1 MPAQHIRAEF
11 DALSQIA
18 RSFRRQSDDTRKSL
32 RKLQRNMGTL
42 QGGDWIGVGA
52 GKFYEEMDADVLPA
66 ITRLGEAMESS
77 ARITDQIGKILK
89 EADEEA
95 SRLFRDGGLLAMIA
109 AGAGTLGGAIAGGIA
124 AAADAIAN
132 AVAVDSLFR
141 GASSKKDAPSSITI
155 PDGLNEG
162 SKGAWKDSFPGGKEQ
177 EQGGILIRTK
187 DGEYKFIR
195 GDPGTGGTWDV
206 NYDDIGDN
214 ELVGTVHTHPYDSGD
229 TDVPFS
235 KGDISFFFD
244 SDLKAK
250 NMEEM
255 MMVQSGD
262 GQFMLARTAEFNKL
276 VDGKSAAEISKLNG
290 EMESTFDKAVADGKT
305 NGLSFAARH
314 DAAVKAV
321 ADKYNLLYYKGKD
334 GNLKLQ

>member
-1 MPAQHIRAEF
+1 
-11 DALSQIA
+11 
-18 RSFRRQSDDTRKSL
+18 
-32 RKLQRNMGTL
+32 
-42 QGGDWIGVGA
+42 
-52 GKFYEEMDADVLPA
+52 
-66 ITRLGEAMESS
+66 
-77 ARITDQIGKILK
+77 
-89 EADEEA
+89 
-95 SRLFRDGGLLAMIA
+95 MIA
-109 AGAGTLGGAIAGGIA
+109 AGVGALGGAIAGGIA

-132 AVAVDSLFR
+132 AVGVNSVFS
-141 GASSKKDAPSSITI
+141 GTSSKKDAPSSITI
-155 PDGLNEG
+155 SDDLNDGA
-162 SKGAWKDSFPGGKEQ
+162 KGAWKDSFPGGHEQ

-276 VDGKSAAEISKLNG
+276 VEGKSAAEISKLNT
-290 EMESTFDKAVADGKT
+290 EMESTYDKAAAAGKRK
-305 NGLSFAARH
+305 GLSFAARH

-321 ADKYNLLYYKGKD
+321 ADKYNLLYYKGRD